1 MNYKLWFFLIEIK
14 NDFKMELISCEL
26 NGKIM
31 IRLMIR
37 LRNDFCIAQ
46 RISDTIWED
55 YEYIYIC
62 IWLKKRIRWIR
73 AWKTFW

>member
-46 RISDTIWED
+46 RISDTI
-55 YEYIYIC
+55 
-62 IWLKKRIRWIR
+62 
-73 AWKTFW
+73 